1 MPGLSHPRA
10 KAVPS
15 DKSGAGAGVGAH
27 SGRSGA
33 QQQAAAVCC
42 PALPWGC
49 ARTAVKTGKARL
61 LPWANKESGV
71 YCLKRSC

>member
-1 MPGLSHPRA
+1 MPGLSHPTA

-15 DKSGAGAGVGAH
+15 DKSGAGAD
-27 SGRSGA
+27 SGRSEA

-49 ARTAVKTGKARL
+49 ARTAAKTGKARL
-61 LPWANKESGV
+61 LP
-71 YCLKRSC
+71 